1 METRTYS
8 TGPYD
13 ADFDDPDLGGS
24 FGEPTQDERTMALV
38 AHLSALSGFVVPF
51 GNIAGPLV
59 VWLVKRDESAFVADQ
74 AKEALNFQITMT
86 LAVIVSVVLVFLLI
100 GIPLLIVLGLA
111 ALVLPIVGG
120 IRANEGR
127 RYRYPFTIRLVS

>member
-1 METRTYS
+1 MDTRTYS

-13 ADFDDPDLGGS
+13 ADFDDPALGDP

-59 VWLVKRDESAFVADQ
+59 VWLVKRDESVFVADQ